1 MKLLLKFNLVFVAIF
16 VLGLVSTG
24 VLSRRMLER
33 NALAEVTQSARLMM
47 EQALAVRGYTSG
59 QVAPLLQTQLKYGFL
74 PQSVPAFSA
83 TEVLAAVQK
92 KHPEYGYKEATLKPT
107 NLRDLAVDW
116 ESDVIGRFRDTG
128 TDKLPEL
135 VGQRDTATGR
145 SRYVARPIKIADAGC
160 LRCHSTMEAAPRPL
174 VERYGPSNGF
184 GWQLGEVVGAQI
196 VSVPMAVPLARAHEA
211 WVGFMLMLGGV
222 FAAIGAGLNAMLWW
236 LVVRPVTRLSRIAD
250 QVSLGEFKAPAFEA
264 AARDEI
270 GGLARSF
277 TRMRRSLVQAMNMLE
292 GAPA

>member
-1 MKLLLKFNLVFVAIF
+1 VKLLVKFNLVFVAIF

-107 NLRDLAVDW
+107 NPRDLAVDW
-116 ESDVIGRFRDTG
+116 EADVIGRFRDATP
-128 TDKLPEL
+128 DKLPEL

-145 SRYVARPIKIADAGC
+145 SLYVARPIKIADPGC

-174 VERYGPSNGF
+174 IERYGPSNGF

-211 WVGFMLMLGGV
+211 WTGFMLMLSAV
-222 FAAIGAGLNAMLWW
+222 FVAIGAGLNAMLWW
-236 LVVRPVTRLSRIAD
+236 LVVRPVTRLSHIAD
-250 QVSLGEFKAPAFEA
+250 QVSLGELKAPAFDA
-264 AARDEI
+264 ATRDEI

-277 TRMRRSLVQAMNMLE
+277 TRMRRSMVQAMDMLE
-292 GAPA
+292 GVPA